1 MDNLEKD
8 KYIVLYLDR
17 NKEYEEYNKIYGV
30 FSKLHQPAASPAAPH
45 PEQALLGSAEIYGLK
60 IVHFLLNYE
69 NKQKNKEELNNKLLI
84 QIYQDDYIEEYIIK
98 ECFCIIY
105 CSKFKRSKNLIDLL
119 LKYDKNIINF
129 DNIEN
134 MLDKHNGVFRKLHQ
148 PATSQEAPHPG
159 YSISED
165 RVEYK
170 RDGDI
175 QSLLGSAENIGIFAE
190 YYKNLP
196 DLENIYQKKDDLNKN
211 IKLILNK
218 KIKEKNVD
226 EYQNSDKI
234 HLITYY
240 KETDIK
246 LLNIIQK
253 KCIFENYKN
262 KSIIKLLIIG
272 KNLIEEFKEILEYD
286 TNKKIILHDISSSD
300 KENISFKY
308 LIDISNTIFLNKIIC
323 ILRSDIILPNQNEL
337 DDLEFDLLS
346 DKKQVFSV
354 SRIERLINGNL
365 VKSDK
370 LHKIL
375 NCTEQDA
382 WFFKSP
388 LNIGDGVFRKLHQPA
403 PSPSAS
409 HPEQHLT
416 GADENNIKLD
426 MINFYDKYSELY
438 FNNILKDEG
447 YNIINNTKKYK
458 IIRLLYENNI
468 ENRPLLNIGD
478 APHIKNNLEKICLLP
493 DNNSVDKIS
502 IDQILSSCKL
512 DEREMYYIK
521 CELINKYF
529 KNKIFI

>member
-17 NKEYEEYNKIYGV
+17 NEECGV
-30 FSKLHQPAASPAAPH
+30 FRKLHTPAAPH
-45 PEQALLGSAEIYGLK
+45 LKQALLGASELNIFSKKIYEIYGLK
-60 IVHFLLNYE
+60 VIHFLLNYE
-69 NKQKNKEELNNKLLI
+69 NKQINKEENNNELLI

-98 ECFCIIY
+98 ECFCIMY

-119 LKYDKNIINF
+119 LKYEKNVINL

-134 MLDKHNGVFRKLHQ
+134 ILDKNITQ
-148 PATSQEAPHPG
+148 
-159 YSISED
+159 
-165 RVEYK
+165 
-170 RDGDI
+170 
-175 QSLLGSAENIGIFAE
+175 LGTYEQDKTIFIE
-190 YYKNLP
+190 YYKNLIH
-196 DLENIYQKKDDLNKN
+196 LENIYQQKDYFQRIQVGLVSNTESMDLLQTDGACERLHTKN
-211 IKLILNK
+211 IKLIWHK
-218 KIKEKNVD
+218 KIKKNIG
-226 EYQNSDKI
+226 EHQNSDKI

-272 KNLIEEFKEILEYD
+272 KNLIEEFKDIIENDI
-286 TNKKIILHDISSSD
+286 TKKIILHDISGDILSN

-337 DDLEFDLLS
+337 DDLEIDLLS

-375 NCTEQDA
+375 NCTEQDV

-388 LNIGDGVFRKLHQPA
+388 LDITN
-403 PSPSAS
+403 
-409 HPEQHLT
+409 
-416 GADENNIKLD
+416 ENVMKLD

-447 YNIINNTKKYK
+447 YNVINNTKKYK

-468 ENRPLLNIGD
+468 ENRPLLNLNNELN
-478 APHIKNNLEKICLLP
+478 IKNNLENISLLP

-512 DEREMYYIK
+512 DDIELYHIK

>member
-8 KYIVLYLDR
+8 KYIILYLDE
-17 NKEYEEYNKIYGV
+17 NKEYNILNIFSKKIY
-30 FSKLHQPAASPAAPH
+30 
-45 PEQALLGSAEIYGLK
+45 EIYGLK
-60 IVHFLLNYE
+60 VIHFLLNYE
-69 NKQKNKEELNNKLLI
+69 NKKINNEENNNELLI

-105 CSKFKRSKNLIDLL
+105 CSQIKRSKNLIDLL
-119 LKYDKNIINF
+119 VKYEKNVVNFINIENIFDKDILKLSDYEEDKNIFI
-129 DNIEN
+129 
-134 MLDKHNGVFRKLHQ
+134 
-148 PATSQEAPHPG
+148 
-159 YSISED
+159 
-165 RVEYK
+165 
-170 RDGDI
+170 
-175 QSLLGSAENIGIFAE
+175 E
-190 YYKNLP
+190 YYKNLA
-196 DLENIYQKKDDLNKN
+196 DDYQNNFNFHTKN
-211 IKLILNK
+211 IKLICNK
-218 KIKEKNVD
+218 KIKEKNVGD
-226 EYQNSDKI
+226 SDTENSDKI

-272 KNLIEEFKEILEYD
+272 KNLIEEFKDILEHD
-286 TNKKIILHDISSSD
+286 ISKKIILHDISAAPSRACPGCGDDGVWSLRKTSSD
-300 KENISFKY
+300 ISYNKENITFKD
-308 LIDISNTIFLNKIIC
+308 LINISNTIFLNKIIC

-337 DDLEFDLLS
+337 DDLEIDLLS

-388 LNIGDGVFRKLHQPA
+388 LNIGN
-403 PSPSAS
+403 
-409 HPEQHLT
+409 
-416 GADENNIKLD
+416 ENIMKLD

-438 FNNILKDEG
+438 FNNILKDET
-447 YNIINNTKKYK
+447 YNVINNTKKYK

-468 ENRPLLNIGD
+468 ENRPLLNLNNELN
-478 APHIKNNLEKICLLP
+478 IKNNLENISLLP

-529 KNKIFI
+529 KDKIFI

>member
-17 NKEYEEYNKIYGV
+17 NEEYEECKKIY
-30 FSKLHQPAASPAAPH
+30 
-45 PEQALLGSAEIYGLK
+45 EIYGLK

-69 NKQKNKEELNNKLLI
+69 NKQKNKEEFNTDSLI

-119 LKYDKNIINF
+119 LKYNKNIINF
-129 DNIEN
+129 DNI
-134 MLDKHNGVFRKLHQ
+134 GVFRNLHQ
-148 PATSQEAPHPG
+148 PATSQEAPHPED
-159 YSISED
+159 SISED
-165 RVEYK
+165 RVRYCSSDGSAQDQ

-175 QSLLGSAENIGIFAE
+175 QSLLGFAENIGIFAE

-218 KIKEKNVD
+218 KIKEKNID
-226 EYQNSDKI
+226 EHQNSDKI

-272 KNLIEEFKEILEYD
+272 KNLIEEFKEILEHD
-286 TNKKIILHDISSSD
+286 SNKKIILHDISSSD
-300 KENISFKY
+300 KENVSFKY

-337 DDLEFDLLS
+337 DDLEIDLLS

-388 LNIGDGVFRKLHQPA
+388 LDISQEK
-403 PSPSAS
+403 
-409 HPEQHLT
+409 
-416 GADENNIKLD
+416 NIKLD

-447 YNIINNTKKYK
+447 YNVINNTKKYK

-468 ENRPLLNIGD
+468 ENRHLLNID
-478 APHIKNNLEKICLLP
+478 DTEHIKNNLEKICLLP